1 MFIDRSDLKKEN
13 NANNRVYVVY
23 AISDKESKNVRL
35 GQYAEMST
43 VLLSF
48 TWWKCFQSISFF
60 LYIVTLINSQIQLN

>member
-35 GQYAEMST
+35 GQYAEIST

-48 TWWKCFQSISFF
+48 TWCKCFQSISFF